1 MRYFEAC
8 VRFTGQPVWQM
19 RSADNVMGYG
29 ANKRLSMQSDAAP
42 NALVQPY
49 YLEYVRRHFCT
60 LTHRKWRIG
69 YAPE

>member
-8 VRFTGQPVWQM
+8 VRFTGQPVRQM

-29 ANKRLSMQSDAAP
+29 ANKRLSTQSDAAP

-69 YAPE
+69 YASE